1 MKMNTTIPTTTE
13 IEVDVNNNDFI
24 NHSSS
29 SNKSKKK

>member
-24 NHSSS
+24 NHSI